1 MTRLKTSIVGTLA
14 LVLLG
19 AALAAAYWAAPY
31 WTVRELKQAAR
42 DRDADALLAHVD
54 QDALRKSVELA
65 LGFNLAERQAEQAQR
80 NAKPVS
86 REAQAQAN
94 SMMSNLPDLLAS
106 PTALMSMLLQGHPS
120 RALDPYGVYVPM
132 LPEAATGDWPVELRY
147 VGHSIVEVRAK
158 GATGSAFILRRNG
171 LFDWKWS
178 AIGAAS

>member
-1 MTRLKTSIVGTLA
+1 MTRLKTSIVGALA
-14 LVLLG
+14 LGLLG

-42 DRDADALLAHVD
+42 DRDTDALLAHVD
-54 QDALRKSVELA
+54 QGALRKSMELA
-65 LGFNLAERQAEQAQR
+65 LGFSLADRQAEQAQR
-80 NAKPVS
+80 NPKA
-86 REAQAQAN
+86 
-94 SMMSNLPDLLAS
+94 AS
-106 PTALMSMLLQGHPS
+106 PAAQEQVRSLVGGMPELLSSPTSLMSMLLQGHPS